1 MEPAQVADT
10 GRCHQQS
17 NDVYL
22 DLQSLECR
30 LFQTLPGHQ
39 LSHARRL

>member
-1 MEPAQVADT
+1 MPPT
-10 GRCHQQS
+10 SKNG
-17 NDVYL
+17 YL

-39 LSHARRL
+39 LSHARRF